1 MTDDRAK
8 DADESDVPSVDDTR
22 RLVRDLD
29 ELLRDSNRLREPV
42 TAVACPLCGVTGRVD
57 VTAFRWNGERQLT
70 WLCHTC
76 SHTWTMP
83 ERRSQ
88 DRS

>member
-1 MTDDRAK
+1 VTHDRPKGAG
-8 DADESDVPSVDDTR
+8 DNDLPSEDPR
-22 RLVRDLD
+22 KLVRDID

-42 TAVACPLCGVTGRVD
+42 RAASCVSCGVTGRVD

-70 WLCHTC
+70 WVCHAC